1 MNSTKL
7 QRESK
12 SNKINDLPKSQQQP
26 TTKYNR
32 EKIPLTIARNTIN
45 TKIYVAKAE
54 DLNKKKSL
62 ILSKCQVF

>member
-12 SNKINDLPKSQQQP
+12 SNKINDLRKSQQQP

-32 EKIPLTIARNTIN
+32 EKNSTYNS
-45 TKIYVAKAE
+45 
-54 DLNKKKSL
+54 KKYHKYENLCGKS
-62 ILSKCQVF
+62 